1 MEFFPFDDDYVRR
14 LRESDRWTEEHFR
27 SYFEQLLLI
36 KLRRRLPSLE
46 AIQDVRQEV
55 FVRVFKTLRAPGGG
69 IRDARKLGA
78 YVNTVCNN
86 VVLEQYRQT
95 ARTEPLLDAHLDVP
109 LNSVHPEAGVRDA
122 GDRALIEESVFM
134 TELFQNEPLYERV
147 RRVVDE
153 LPPRDRDILK
163 ALFFDERSN
172 DDVCAQFGVDRGY
185 LRVLLHRAK
194 EKFRGAWGS
203 KVLPFRPDETDSPKP
218 SLPN

>member
-14 LRESDRWTEEHFR
+14 LREGDRWTEEHFR

-46 AIQDVRQEV
+46 AIHDVRQEV
-55 FVRVFKTLRAPGGG
+55 FVRVFKTLRAPAGG
-69 IRDARKLGA
+69 IRDGRKLGA

-95 ARTEPLLDAHLDVP
+95 NRTEPLLDAHLDLPTSEDVEDAMV
-109 LNSVHPEAGVRDA
+109 NS
-122 GDRALIEESVFM
+122 EER
-134 TELFQNEPLYERV
+134 ERV
-147 RRVVDE
+147 RRVVNE
-153 LPPRDRDILK
+153 LPTRDRDILK

-172 DDVCAQFGVDRGY
+172 DDVCAEFGVDRGY

-194 EKFRGAWGS
+194 EKFRGAWGH
-203 KVLPFRPDETDSPKP
+203 KVIPIRPGETDSPEP

>member
-14 LRESDRWTEEHFR
+14 LREGDRWTEEHFR

-46 AIQDVRQEV
+46 AIHDVRQEV
-55 FVRVFKTLRAPGGG
+55 FVRVFKTLRGPGGG
-69 IRDARKLGA
+69 LRDARKLGA

-86 VVLEQYRQT
+86 VVLEQYRQGN
-95 ARTEPLLDAHLDVP
+95 RTEPLLDAHLDVP
-109 LNSVHPEAGVRDA
+109 TSEDVEN
-122 GDRALIEESVFM
+122 ALVSSEER
-134 TELFQNEPLYERV
+134 ERV

-153 LPPRDRDILK
+153 LPPRDRKILK

-172 DDVCAQFGVDRGY
+172 DDVCAEFGVDRGY

-194 EKFRGAWGS
+194 EKFREAWTSEVVPIRSG
-203 KVLPFRPDETDSPKP
+203 ETKSPKR

>member
-14 LRESDRWTEEHFR
+14 LREGDRWTEEHFR

-46 AIQDVRQEV
+46 AIHDVRQEV
-55 FVRVFKTLRAPGGG
+55 FVRVFKTLRASDGG
-69 IRDARKLGA
+69 IRDGRKLGA

-95 ARTEPLLDAHLDVP
+95 NRTEPLGDAHTDLPTSEDVE
-109 LNSVHPEAGVRDA
+109 N
-122 GDRALIEESVFM
+122 ALVSGEER
-134 TELFQNEPLYERV
+134 ERV
-147 RRVVDE
+147 RRVVKE

-172 DDVCAQFGVDRGY
+172 DDVCAEFGVDRGY
-185 LRVLLHRAK
+185 LRVLLYRAK
-194 EKFRGAWGS
+194 EKFREAWAP
-203 KVLPFRPDETDSPKP
+203 KVVPIRPDETNSPKS
-218 SLPN
+218 SLPTKRARKRDR